1 MTDKDIYNVNDIINY
16 EIQVNQ
22 TVKDAHANDVVITDI
37 LDQNLNIDI
46 DGISIE
52 GTEKENYTVEK
63 IDNGIV
69 IRFKQISDKEITIKY
84 QVLLQ
89 DNTLAGKE
97 ITSKA
102 TMTSINNT
110 DIKTADKT
118 SKILMPIFQLS
129 KKSDKDFYNIDDT
142 IHYTVKAKQI
152 IDHAKA
158 FNVVIDDSHLND
170 GLTIDED
177 SIAIQGLAENEYSID
192 HKNNGYIMFHEGAVT
207 NEDIIIEYDVKVED
221 PLLAGQKVEH
231 EVYLSCSNN
240 PDVKTWKDDVE
251 ETILKPEYQISK
263 TVNKEKCQVGDILEY
278 TINVKQMT
286 ENAKTSD
293 IVLEDIAEGVQIN
306 LNSIVVEGINQSLY
320 TIVET
325 EKGFK
330 IVIKDENFNSC
341 KIIYNGS
348 SQNVSEAV
356 NSATVSSMYAL
367 PQSSKVKT
375 SIQEIVPTGDHEIG
389 VIYIGALFI
398 SAIYIFVKKRND
410 FQLGKS
416 KK

>member
-1 MTDKDIYNVNDIINY
+1 
-16 EIQVNQ
+16 
-22 TVKDAHANDVVITDI
+22 
-37 LDQNLNIDI
+37 
-46 DGISIE
+46 
-52 GTEKENYTVEK
+52 
-63 IDNGIV
+63 
-69 IRFKQISDKEITIKY
+69 
-84 QVLLQ
+84 
-89 DNTLAGKE
+89 
-97 ITSKA
+97 
-102 TMTSINNT
+102 
-110 DIKTADKT
+110 
-118 SKILMPIFQLS
+118 
-129 KKSDKDFYNIDDT
+129 
-142 IHYTVKAKQI
+142 
-152 IDHAKA
+152 
-158 FNVVIDDSHLND
+158 
-170 GLTIDED
+170 
-177 SIAIQGLAENEYSID
+177 
-192 HKNNGYIMFHEGAVT
+192 MFHEGAVT

-293 IVLEDIAEGVQIN
+293 IVIEDIAESVQIN
-306 LNSIVVEGINQSLY
+306 LNSIVIEGINQSLY

-348 SQNVSEAV
+348 SQNASEAV

-389 VIYIGALFI
+389 VIYIGALVI
-398 SAIYIFVKKRND
+398 SAIYIFGKKRND